1 MLYFDN
7 DINILLNILSK
18 RKIIKLINHLIK
30 DKQIIINKIFGIIIL
45 LKKLKKLYYFKR
57 EILY

>member
-45 LKKLKKLYYFKR
+45 LKKLYYYFKR

>member
-7 DINILLNILSK
+7 DINILLNILST
-18 RKIIKLINHLIK
+18 RKIIKLINHLII

-45 LKKLKKLYYFKR
+45 LKKLYYFKR

>member
-1 MLYFDN
+1 MLSFDN
-7 DINILLNILSK
+7 DINILLNILST

-45 LKKLKKLYYFKR
+45 LKKLYYFKR

>member
-45 LKKLKKLYYFKR
+45 LKKLYYFKR

>member
-30 DKQIIINKIFGIIIL
+30 DKQIIINKIFGVIIL
-45 LKKLKKLYYFKR
+45 LKKLYYFKR